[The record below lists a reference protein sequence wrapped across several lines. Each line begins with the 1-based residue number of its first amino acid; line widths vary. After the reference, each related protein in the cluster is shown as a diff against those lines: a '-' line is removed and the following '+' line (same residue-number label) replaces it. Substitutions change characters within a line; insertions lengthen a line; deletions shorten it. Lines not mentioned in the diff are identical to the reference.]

1 MSDEDEEAAVDAAL
15 PVSLAQMRDWLRLGG
30 DTEDAV
36 LLRLIGSAQDVC
48 EAFTGQY
55 VMVREARWRG
65 QLSGGRTVTLPVR
78 PVVAV
83 DSVTVRRGQDAPV
96 VLGPSQYHV
105 RIEADGRARV
115 RLDVL
120 FGPIE
125 AEIVYRAGLAALAAA
140 VPEGLRHGMIRM
152 VQHLYESRDVPTLS
166 PHPPA
171 SVAGLWQPWRRVTLG
186 GVG

>member
-15 PVSLAQMRDWLRLGG
+15 PVSLAQVRDWLRQNGEADDML
-30 DTEDAV
+30 
-36 LLRLIGSAQDVC
+36 LLRLMRSAQDFC

-55 VMVREARWRG
+55 VMVREAHWRG
-65 QLSGGRTVTLPVR
+65 QVSGGRTVTLPVR

-83 DSVTVRRGQDAPV
+83 DSVRVQRGEDAPL

-115 RLDVL
+115 RLDGM
-120 FGPIE
+120 FGPLFID
-125 AEIVYRAGLAALAAA
+125 VLYRAGLAALPAA

-152 VQHLYESRDVPTLS
+152 VQHLYESRYVPTLS

-171 SVAGLWQPWRRVTLG
+171 SVAALWQPWRRVTLG
-186 GVG
+186 GAG